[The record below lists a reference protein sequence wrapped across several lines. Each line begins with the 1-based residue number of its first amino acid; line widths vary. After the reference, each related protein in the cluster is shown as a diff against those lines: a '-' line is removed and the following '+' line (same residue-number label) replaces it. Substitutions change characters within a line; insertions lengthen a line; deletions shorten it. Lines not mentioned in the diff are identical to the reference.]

1 MIDFALKKSSCFS
14 EKADKNHLCV
24 CVCVCVCVSFCSHE
38 SEVISSLDEIYDMGT
53 FVQITD
59 LHDIGNRL
67 RMIIQ
72 GHRRWAWQRCSYQHW
87 YSW

>member
-1 MIDFALKKSSCFS
+1 MILQKSFWILMKEC
-14 EKADKNHLCV
+14 LTGTV
-24 CVCVCVCVSFCSHE
+24 GMCVSFCSHE
-38 SEVISSLDEIYDMGT
+38 SEVISSLDDIYDVGT

-72 GHRRWAWQRCSYQHW
+72 GHRR
-87 YSW
+87 

>member
-1 MIDFALKKSSCFS
+1 MIDFTLKKTFWILMK
-14 EKADKNHLCV
+14 ERLTGTVGDV
-24 CVCVCVCVSFCSHE
+24 CLCSHE
-38 SEVISSLDEIYDMGT
+38 SEVISSLDEIYDVGT

-72 GHRRWAWQRCSYQHW
+72 GHRRWGA
-87 YSW
+87 

>member
-1 MIDFALKKSSCFS
+1 MIDFTLNKIAVVFLF
-14 EKADKNHLCV
+14 EENA
-24 CVCVCVCVSFCSHE
+24 VCVCVSFYSHE
-38 SEVISSLDEIYDMGT
+38 SEVISSLDEIYDVGT

-72 GHRRWAWQRCSYQHW
+72 GHRRWAWQHCSYQHW
-87 YSW
+87 CSC